1 MDYRLFTDEQ
11 YEYFKHLVKTKAL
24 RYHIKEVKRFKWL
37 LSNEF
42 GTITSHDSLV
52 FVALPAFV
60 IAMFY
65 VKFKNPQIFDDI
77 EILLYREFYKM
88 KLSSLYVYN
97 NNLSEDENKKAFINA
112 VKVKLITIA
121 DALLTK

>member
-1 MDYRLFTDEQ
+1 
-11 YEYFKHLVKTKAL
+11 
-24 RYHIKEVKRFKWL
+24 
-37 LSNEF
+37 
-42 GTITSHDSLV
+42 
-52 FVALPAFV
+52 
-60 IAMFY
+60 
-65 VKFKNPQIFDDI
+65 
-77 EILLYREFYKM
+77 M